1 MNQKFPTDKSFSED
15 PLSDE
20 HRVRIWCKIMRLQ
33 PDEGIR
39 YMAQHG
45 FKIGKDRYKQLL
57 TEINKNVNK
66 RLLYAAQKG
75 FIEQH
80 MTAIDLVENSLQILN
95 NKIRLLETDG
105 GVKDIHALER
115 MIRLR
120 NETAML
126 LSTYNEKTQ
135 YVLERQAQTRKLF
148 SAIHPPNM
156 AEPGSMGMTRELA
169 LELGITD
176 YDEIVK
182 GTGATPDVSVE
193 N

>member
-1 MNQKFPTDKSFSED
+1 
-15 PLSDE
+15 
-20 HRVRIWCKIMRLQ
+20 MRLQ

-66 RLLYAAQKG
+66 RLFYAARKG

-80 MTAIDLVENSLQILN
+80 MAAIDLVENSLQILN
-95 NKIRLLETDG
+95 NKIRLLEADG
-105 GVKDIHALER
+105 NVKAAHVLER

-126 LSTYNEKTQ
+126 LSAYNEKTQ
-135 YVLERQAQTRKLF
+135 YVLDRQAQTRKLF
-148 SAIHPPNM
+148 SAINPPKM
-156 AEPGSMGMTRELA
+156 ADPGSMGMTKELA

-176 YDEIVK
+176 YEEII
-182 GTGATPDVSVE
+182 GGAAPPTV
-193 N
+193 